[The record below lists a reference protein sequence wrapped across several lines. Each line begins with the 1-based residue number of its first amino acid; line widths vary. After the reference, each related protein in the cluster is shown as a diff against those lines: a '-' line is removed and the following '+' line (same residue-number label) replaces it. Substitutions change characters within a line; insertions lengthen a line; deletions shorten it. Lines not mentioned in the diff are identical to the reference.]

1 MNKSKTFSYE
11 YDEYEDGTKGAHTLI
26 DDLLA
31 EDVYKRQLKYR
42 YRSSLVLLA
51 KPSPKWR
58 MVSSASC
65 LSLKYR

>member
-31 EDVYKRQLKYR
+31 D
-42 YRSSLVLLA
+42 
-51 KPSPKWR
+51 PDFPD
-58 MVSSASC
+58 
-65 LSLKYR
+65 

>member
-31 EDVYKRQLKYR
+31 TLIFPD
-42 YRSSLVLLA
+42 
-51 KPSPKWR
+51 
-58 MVSSASC
+58 
-65 LSLKYR
+65 

>member
-31 EDVYKRQLKYR
+31 DPDFSGLTELSIGNWGDCWEEDRKSV
-42 YRSSLVLLA
+42 V
-51 KPSPKWR
+51 
-58 MVSSASC
+58 
-65 LSLKYR
+65 

>member
-31 EDVYKRQLKYR
+31 DPDFSGLTELSRSAR
-42 YRSSLVLLA
+42 YPGSFRATMEAYGRRFRS
-51 KPSPKWR
+51 
-58 MVSSASC
+58 
-65 LSLKYR
+65 

>member
-31 EDVYKRQLKYR
+31 DPDFSGLTELSIGNWGDC
-42 YRSSLVLLA
+42 
-51 KPSPKWR
+51 WEE
-58 MVSSASC
+58 SC
-65 LSLKYR
+65 